1 VTDPEMAGQ
10 QTDDAVDGK
19 GRSGDDCSMPSRMSA
34 LEAKWEAVIPTLA
47 TKADLSELRAEM
59 HKGFSDMVK
68 WIVGTAFV
76 GGACAITI
84 VTFVLNNATPRAT
97 MAQLGQPTII
107 FLPANGMSVYAP
119 SPSPPSSGATN
130 SGAGR

>member
-19 GRSGDDCSMPSRMSA
+19 GRSGDDGSMPSRMSA
-34 LEAKWEAVIPTLA
+34 LEAKWEVVIPTLA
-47 TKADLSELRAEM
+47 TKADLSELHAEM

-68 WIVGTAFV
+68 WIVGTALV

-84 VTFVLNNATPRAT
+84 MTLVLNHATPRAA

-107 FLPANGMSVYAP
+107 FLSANGMPLYAP
-119 SPSPPSSGATN
+119 SPSLSASGAAN
-130 SGAGR
+130 PGAGR